1 MTRTEN
7 GQLAVYV
14 SDNPFNEALIP
25 SATDDEDLVVIDA
38 SGARTC
44 REVEDIVGSEVW
56 SAFDRGPYRHI
67 VISNLLEG
75 LYDSSVPTR
84 EAARILGRVK
94 SKLQMLVELGA
105 EITVYCQRRAD
116 AGTRSHF
123 WASLCASADEIHYL
137 SKTSES

>member
-1 MTRTEN
+1 MTGAEN
-7 GQLAVYV
+7 GQLDVYV

-25 SATDDEDLVVIDA
+25 SAADDEDLVVIDA

-44 REVEDIVGSEVW
+44 REVEDIVGGEVW
-56 SAFDRGPYRHI
+56 SAFDRGPDRRI

-105 EITVYCQRRAD
+105 EITIYCQRRAD

-123 WASLCASADEIHYL
+123 WASLCASADRIHFL
-137 SKTSES
+137 SKT